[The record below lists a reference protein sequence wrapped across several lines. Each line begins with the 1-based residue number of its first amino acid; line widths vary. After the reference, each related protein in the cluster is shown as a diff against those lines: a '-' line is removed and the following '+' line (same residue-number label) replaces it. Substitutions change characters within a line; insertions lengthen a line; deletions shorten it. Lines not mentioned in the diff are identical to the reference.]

1 MWKMSTAGSYKFG
14 FSLQYVLVAMYALC
28 NFTSQ
33 KTMKILEQVGENNQI
48 DYIRNDQ
55 NTL

>member
-1 MWKMSTAGSYKFG
+1 MNNIGNYKFG
-14 FSLQYVLVAMYALC
+14 SSLQCALVAMYALY
-28 NFTSQ
+28 NFPRQRS
-33 KTMKILEQVGENNQI
+33 MKILEQVGENNKI